1 MGIEEIGHKS
11 VHENRPPP
19 KEKVDMKDSNG
30 SGSGAGGKSGNGRK
44 VASWA
49 SLFQS
54 DEADMLLEAS
64 ELGHYSCTKFLREI
78 EAIESNGE
86 DAMSQDESE
95 PSVLPAEWCQERIED
110 LGLDGLPEN
119 PFSDQELKML
129 NQDLVN
135 EECSNMIEKVQQK
148 PVKPK
153 WGPTLVD
160 KRPRRNKLDGRTVLE
175 KAQEGKK
182 ITNLEVKGIHKHV
195 NHFHVLSHVG
205 IHELSWGLIS

>member
-95 PSVLPAEWCQERIED
+95 PSVLPVE
-110 LGLDGLPEN
+110 
-119 PFSDQELKML
+119 
-129 NQDLVN
+129 
-135 EECSNMIEKVQQK
+135 
-148 PVKPK
+148 
-153 WGPTLVD
+153 
-160 KRPRRNKLDGRTVLE
+160 
-175 KAQEGKK
+175 
-182 ITNLEVKGIHKHV
+182 
-195 NHFHVLSHVG
+195 
-205 IHELSWGLIS
+205 